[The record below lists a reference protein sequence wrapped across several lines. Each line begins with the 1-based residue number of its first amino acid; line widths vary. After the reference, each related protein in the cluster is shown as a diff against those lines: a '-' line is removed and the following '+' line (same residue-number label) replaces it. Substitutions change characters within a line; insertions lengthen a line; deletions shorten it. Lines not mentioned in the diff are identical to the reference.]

1 MTPAYD
7 GSHLP
12 VDSAAPLPSLRMT
25 SVRPGQ
31 EFALPQAEH
40 GAGMTLEAGET
51 LYHQGDAARH
61 SYLVTSGLLAVSL
74 DGAGGRGR
82 LIDLAGPGDVVGALS
97 PDQERYLDTAS
108 ALGPDVR
115 IVALPQDVHDG
126 GTYDSVLGHAAAV
139 RLERL
144 TEQLQDVDVPVAV
157 RVAKVFLRL
166 AQRFGQEVQG
176 GIVRLTL
183 PLTHDT
189 LAGLVGAA
197 RETTSSAVQQLR
209 DQGLLAGTRGRYLVL
224 PLALQRF
231 AEDSAVN

>member
-12 VDSAAPLPSLRMT
+12 ADPAAPLPSLQ
-25 SVRPGQ
+25 PGQ
-31 EFALPQAEH
+31 DFALPLVQD
-40 GAGMTLEAGET
+40 GVGVTLEAGET

-61 SYLVTSGLLAVSL
+61 SYLVTSGLLALSL
-74 DGAGGRGR
+74 DGAGSRGR
-82 LIDLAGPGDVVGALS
+82 LLDLAGPGDVVGALS
-97 PDQERYLDTAS
+97 PSQERYLDTAS

-115 IVALPQDVHDG
+115 IVALPFDAQG
-126 GTYDSVLGHAAAV
+126 SGTYDGVLGHAAAA

-166 AQRFGQEVQG
+166 ARRFGQEVQG
-176 GIVRLTL
+176 GMVRLTL

-209 DQGLLAGTRGRYLVL
+209 DLGLIAGTRGRYVVL
-224 PLALQRF
+224 PHAVQRF